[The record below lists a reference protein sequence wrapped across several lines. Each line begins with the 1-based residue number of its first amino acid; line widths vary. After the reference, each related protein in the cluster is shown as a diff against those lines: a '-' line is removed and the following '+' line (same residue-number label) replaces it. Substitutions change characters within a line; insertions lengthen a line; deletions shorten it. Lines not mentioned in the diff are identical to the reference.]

1 MSGDF
6 NLNSDIFQT
15 TLKVSDDSNSWTKYP
30 FVIRFEHL
38 SVVKFDYIND
48 ITVRIGESITI
59 PISAKDLKIES
70 RTWDGNSINWIWYSA
85 EKESLFIL
93 DQTQWS
99 FSYSK
104 IDH

>member
-15 TLKVSDDSNSWTKYP
+15 TLTVSDDSNSWTKYL

-48 ITVRIGESITI
+48 ITVRIGESIII
-59 PISAKDLKIES
+59 PISAEGLKIES
-70 RTWDGNSINWIWYSA
+70 RTWDGYSINWIWYSA
-85 EKESLFIL
+85 DKESLFIL
-93 DQTQWS
+93 DQTQWT
-99 FSYSK
+99 FSYGK
-104 IDH
+104 INH